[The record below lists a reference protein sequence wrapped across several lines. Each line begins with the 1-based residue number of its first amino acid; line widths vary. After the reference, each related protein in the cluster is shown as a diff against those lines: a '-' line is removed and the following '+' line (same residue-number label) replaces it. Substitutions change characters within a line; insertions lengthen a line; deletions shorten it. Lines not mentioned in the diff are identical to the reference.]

1 MNFENMPELH
11 TRYGYD
17 FVILA
22 IKFICFWL
30 FEIPLAWALAHPL
43 GLGPTGVF
51 IAVTAG
57 FSLLAVVSLFVFRGG
72 RWKTKRI

>member
-30 FEIPLAWALAHPL
+30 FVRFRR
-43 GLGPTGVF
+43 TGW
-51 IAVTAG
+51 
-57 FSLLAVVSLFVFRGG
+57 L
-72 RWKTKRI
+72 